1 MNTIKAELIIID
13 DVALNRLLLQMML
26 SNWNNQLHISEAENA
41 EPVLEMI
48 KNSHYQHILL
58 LLDLQMPVMDG
69 YAFLDAWQL
78 EKNTVSK
85 NVTIIVIS
93 ATPMVKFKLR
103 PQFGLQNDYLEKP
116 VSEAELGN
124 VINAFLNSITQA

>member
-1 MNTIKAELIIID
+1 
-13 DVALNRLLLQMML
+13 
-26 SNWNNQLHISEAENA
+26 
-41 EPVLEMI
+41 MI
-48 KNSHYQHILL
+48 KSSPYNNILL

-78 EKNTVSK
+78 EKNTVNK
-85 NVTIIVIS
+85 NVTIIIIS

-103 PQFGLQNDYLEKP
+103 PQFGMQHDYLEKP